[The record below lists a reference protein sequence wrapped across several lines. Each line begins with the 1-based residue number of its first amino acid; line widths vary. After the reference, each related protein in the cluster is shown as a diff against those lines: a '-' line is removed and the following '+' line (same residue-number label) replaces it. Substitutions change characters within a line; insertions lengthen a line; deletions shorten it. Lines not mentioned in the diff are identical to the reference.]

1 MRFYGREEELK
12 QLQIS
17 REMSKIRSRFTVVTG
32 RRRIGK
38 TSLILKSVEDTR
50 YVYLFVSR
58 VTQPILCKE
67 FQSSIEEEGI
77 ELPGSYTKLGDLLK
91 ALMIHSRNEWLTLI
105 IDEFQDLEYVDRTIF
120 QDLQKVWDRYKED
133 SHLNLIVSGSAHS
146 MMTRL
151 FENDREPLFGR
162 PTSKIALGPL
172 PVSTMMAVL
181 RDHNKACT
189 SEDMLTFYM
198 LTGGVP
204 LYMEALM
211 DNGAVTSKAMLEYA
225 VSLGSVFIAD
235 GREALVSEFGRDYR
249 IYFSIMQLLSSGKT
263 SRSEIEDVL
272 GTSVGPYLK
281 RLEEE
286 YGFVRHISPVFSEP
300 NSRNTRWTVSDMYLR
315 FYFRFIRPG
324 ASLIE
329 SGRYDLLMRTILPGI
344 PEYEGRVLEDLFR
357 RRISEE
363 GSYTGIGSYW
373 SRKGDVEIDIVVLDD
388 LDKRARLIEVKRN
401 PKKIDISELMSKGA
415 RLAHEL
421 KDYSVSY
428 EGLSEDD
435 VMRESV

>member
-17 REMSKIRSRFTVVTG
+17 REMSNTGSRFTVVTG

-38 TSLILKSVEDTR
+38 TSLILKSVEGTR
-50 YVYLFVSR
+50 YMYLFVSR
-58 VTQPILCKE
+58 VAQNILCRE

-77 ELPGSYTKLGDLLK
+77 ELPGSYSNLGELLK
-91 ALMIHSRNEWLTLI
+91 ALMIYSRNETLTLI
-105 IDEFQDLEYVDRTIF
+105 IDEFQDLEYVDKAIF
-120 QDLQKVWDRYKED
+120 QDIQKVWDRYKGD

-151 FENDREPLFGR
+151 FENEKEPLFGR

-172 PVSTMMAVL
+172 PVSIMMAVL
-181 RDHNKACT
+181 KDHNKGCT
-189 SEDMLTFYM
+189 SGDMLTFYM

-211 DNGAVTSKAMLEYA
+211 DNGAVTSKSMLEYA

-235 GREALVSEFGRDYR
+235 GREALVSEFGKDYR
-249 IYFSIMQLLSSGKT
+249 IYFSIMQLLSSGKRR
-263 SRSEIEDVL
+263 RSELEDVL
-272 GTSVGPYLK
+272 GTTVGPYLE

-286 YGFVRHISPVFSEP
+286 YGFVRHIIPMFSEP
-300 NSRNTRWTVSDMYLR
+300 NGRNTRWIVSDMYLR
-315 FYFRFIRPG
+315 FFFRFIRPG

-329 SGRYDLLMRTILPGI
+329 SGRYDLLLRTILPDI
-344 PEYEGRVLEDLFR
+344 PEYEGRALEDLFR

-363 GSYTGIGSYW
+363 DSYTAVGSYW

-388 LDKRARLIEVKRN
+388 VEMRARLIEVKRN
-401 PKKIDISELMSKGA
+401 PKKLDIGGLRSKGE
-415 RLAHEL
+415 RLVHEL